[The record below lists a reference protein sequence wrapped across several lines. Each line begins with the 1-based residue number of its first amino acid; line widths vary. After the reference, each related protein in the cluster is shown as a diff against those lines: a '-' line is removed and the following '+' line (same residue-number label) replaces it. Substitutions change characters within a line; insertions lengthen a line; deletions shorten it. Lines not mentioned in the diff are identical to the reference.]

1 MQGFE
6 SAFESVE
13 FLLIAGIVIVLAYLA
28 LEHREIVYA
37 AFFFGIMASF
47 VAGFFLLLEA
57 PFVAG
62 MQIAVYTGGISA
74 LIIFGVLLLP
84 RAQDSTLETIESPR
98 AKKIGI
104 LVSGSIMFLSAILAL
119 TFPWNETIPE
129 GTIDASNNVAL
140 LAEWLWG
147 DHGIYVQL
155 IALIIVTSLV
165 GVIALMRMDKAEL
178 MKGIVGEFGIEAKPE
193 PKGLEPEP
201 EEVPEPEESLESEE
215 TSETEVSEEVA
226 D

>member
-1 MQGFE
+1 
-6 SAFESVE
+6 
-13 FLLIAGIVIVLAYLA
+13 
-28 LEHREIVYA
+28 
-37 AFFFGIMASF
+37 
-47 VAGFFLLLEA
+47 
-57 PFVAG
+57 

-84 RAQDSTLETIESPR
+84 RAQDSTLEAIESPR

-119 TFPWNETIPE
+119 TFPWSETIPE

-165 GVIALMRMDKAEL
+165 GVIALMKMDKAEL
-178 MKGIVGEFGIEAKPE
+178 MKGITAEFGIEAAPE
-193 PKGLEPEP
+193 PEEIEPEP
-201 EEVPEPEESLESEE
+201 EEAPEPVEDAEPEEASEPE
-215 TSETEVSEEVA
+215 ASEEVA
-226 D
+226 E

>member
-6 SAFESVE
+6 STFESVE

-37 AFFFGIMASF
+37 AFFFGFMASF

-84 RAQDSTLETIESPR
+84 RAQDSTLESIESPR
-98 AKKIGI
+98 AKKVGI
-104 LVSGSIMFLSAILAL
+104 LVSSSIMFLSAILAL
-119 TFPWNETIPE
+119 TFPWSETIPE

-147 DHGIYVQL
+147 DHGIYVQI

-165 GVIALMRMDKAEL
+165 GVIALMKMDKAEL
-178 MKGIVGEFGIEAKPE
+178 MKGIVAEFGIEAAPE
-193 PKGLEPEP
+193 PKEPEPEP
-201 EEVPEPEESLESEE
+201 EESPEPEETPEVTPEA
-215 TSETEVSEEVA
+215 EVSEEVT